1 MNASIH
7 PPNELSLPRCYP
19 EPRLGSKSSPNSP
32 YSRSLSV
39 EPSLRSK
46 TKSPLG
52 PLSHKYKVQ
61 QRPKLKRETAQDF
74 EDGDQQAELGREDL
88 RSNSLSP
95 NIFLKPT
102 ARKLIHQKSAP
113 GTPMS
118 PQRYN
123 QCGRAPSRSPSD
135 DSSGYLSVPK
145 QRLRGSSISG
155 DAQLSLRKVFKV
167 F

>member
-1 MNASIH
+1 ME
-7 PPNELSLPRCYP
+7 PN
-19 EPRLGSKSSPNSP
+19 
-32 YSRSLSV
+32 
-39 EPSLRSK
+39 LRAK

-52 PLSHKYKVQ
+52 QKYKVQ

-74 EDGDQQAELGREDL
+74 EDGDQQAEQGREDL
-88 RSNSLSP
+88 RSNNSLSP
-95 NIFLKPT
+95 HIFLKPT
-102 ARKLIHQKSAP
+102 VRKLIHQKSAP

-123 QCGRAPSRSPSD
+123 QCGRGPSRSPSD

-155 DAQLSLRKVFKV
+155 EAQLSLRKVFKV
-167 F
+167 FYSLRKHIAAGRIYEYDMIYILASSANVPFYPL